1 VTNGAENDDAYL
13 AGRLIQWGLQ
23 AKAVPFNH
31 EEYRELIDRYIDRPN
46 FRALVRRVC
55 KGLGLRVLDGN
66 GRGLFLGT
74 QDDSVFAL
82 KPSDFRGRSG
92 SSAEERLL
100 DGLVQVAIAAT
111 IYPRQ
116 QDLEED
122 SIEAKPPVTLSE
134 VDETLRTLCAEHKRQ
149 AADDPDVD
157 RDVID
162 RGLQEAWRVYESRP
176 GVKTTQT
183 GKLSP
188 NSTQGLIRRHLQQLV
203 EHGCFVVSRRG
214 DTDLYRPT
222 LRYQIQVK
230 ELAATRLYQSLQS
243 LLDNPIET
251 EVEPVEAGGRDA

>member
-1 VTNGAENDDAYL
+1 MNRTENDDAYL

-31 EEYRELIDRYIDRPN
+31 EEYRELIDRYIDRPS
-46 FRALVRRVC
+46 FRSLVRQIC
-55 KGLGLRVLDGN
+55 EGLGLRVLDGN
-66 GRGLFLGT
+66 DRGLFLGT

-82 KPSDFRGRSG
+82 KPSEFRGSSG
-92 SSAEERLL
+92 SSAEDRLL

-111 IYPRQ
+111 IYPRH

-122 SIEAKPPVTLSE
+122 SIEAKPPITVSE
-134 VDETLRTLCAEHKRQ
+134 VDENLRMICSEYKRR
-149 AADDPDVD
+149 AADEPDVD
-157 RDVID
+157 RDAID

-188 NSTQGLIRRHLQQLV
+188 NSTQGVIRRHLQQLV
-203 EHGCFVVSRRG
+203 DHGCFVVSRRG
-214 DTDLYRPT
+214 DTALYRPT

-230 ELAATRLYQSLQS
+230 ELAATRLYHFLQM
-243 LLDNPIET
+243 LLDKAVET
-251 EVEPVEAGGRDA
+251 EGGPVEAGGRDG